1 MNLISSI
8 SKSVLLFTTL
18 ILISCNKDSTNDEIT
33 LSYQYLADKTWYL
46 DYSQTDSL
54 IKTYIGQS
62 TYFINFIKDR
72 KTIDSD
78 GLSGTY
84 SVEKINNQLQIHV
97 QAVTKQLNPIEYI
110 YNIESIGSK
119 HLVLS
124 YTTGGTKTT
133 LFYSIK

>member
-1 MNLISSI
+1 MNLIYNI
-8 SKSVLLFTTL
+8 SKSVLLFTT
-18 ILISCNKDSTNDEIT
+18 IIVISCNKDNANDEIT

-46 DYSQTDSL
+46 DYDQTDSL

-62 TYFINFIKDR
+62 TYYINFIKNR

-97 QAVTKQLNPIEYI
+97 QAITKQLNPIEYI

-124 YTTGGTKTT
+124 YTTGGNKTT

>member
-1 MNLISSI
+1 MNLIPGI
-8 SKSVLLFTTL
+8 SKSILLCISLCVL
-18 ILISCNKDSTNDEIT
+18 SCNKDNTSDELT

-54 IKTYIGQS
+54 TKTYIGQS
-62 TYFINFIKDR
+62 TYFINFIKDK

-78 GLSGTY
+78 GLAGTY

>member
-46 DYSQTDSL
+46 DYAQTDSL

-78 GLSGTY
+78 GFSGTY

>member
-18 ILISCNKDSTNDEIT
+18 IVIACNKDNANDEIT

-46 DYSQTDSL
+46 DYAQTDNL

-62 TYFINFIKDR
+62 TYYINFIKNR

-78 GLSGTY
+78 GFSGTY
-84 SVEKINNQLQIHV
+84 SVEKNNDQLQIHV
-97 QAVTKQLNPIEYI
+97 QAITKQLNPIEYI

-119 HLVLS
+119 HLILN
-124 YTTGGTKTT
+124 YTTGGSKTT

>member
-8 SKSVLLFTTL
+8 SKSVLLCISL
-18 ILISCNKDSTNDEIT
+18 CVLSCNKDTTSNELT

-46 DYSQTDSL
+46 DYSQTSSL
-54 IKTYIGQS
+54 TKTYIGQS
-62 TYFINFIKDR
+62 TYFINFRKDK

-78 GLSGTY
+78 GLDGTY
-84 SVEKINNQLQIHV
+84 SVEKINNHLQIHV
-97 QAVTKQLNPIEYI
+97 QAVTMQLNPIEYI
-110 YNIESIGSK
+110 YNIESIGAK

-124 YTTGGTKTT
+124 YTTAGTITT

>member
-46 DYSQTDSL
+46 DYAQTDNL
-54 IKTYIGQS
+54 IKNYIGQS

-78 GLSGTY
+78 GFSGTY

>member
-46 DYSQTDSL
+46 DYAQTDNL

-124 YTTGGTKTT
+124 YTNGGTITT
-133 LFYSIK
+133 LFYSIQ

>member
-46 DYSQTDSL
+46 DYAQTDNL
-54 IKTYIGQS
+54 IKNYIGQS

-72 KTIDSD
+72 KTIESD
-78 GLSGTY
+78 GFSGTY

-124 YTTGGTKTT
+124 YTNILCCLIILK
-133 LFYSIK
+133 

>member
-1 MNLISSI
+1 MKLISSI
-8 SKSVLLFTTL
+8 SKSVLLFITL
-18 ILISCNKDSTNDEIT
+18 SVISCNKDTVSDEIT

-119 HLVLS
+119 QLVLS
-124 YTTGGTKTT
+124 YINGGTVTT